1 MQSVH
6 TDYYF
11 KKHFLEISQ
20 LYAKKK
26 TQTLM
31 LNQGGARLP
40 AMDQTRHHK
49 GLIKLTQ
56 NIKPLYCKRHYEGK
70 LRDK

>member
-1 MQSVH
+1 
-6 TDYYF
+6 
-11 KKHFLEISQ
+11 
-20 LYAKKK
+20 
-26 TQTLM
+26 M